1 MQRFL
6 LVCLGGALGT
16 GVRFAVGVWAGKR
29 FGAAFPYG
37 TLLVNVAGCFL
48 AAAVLELAVSAATF
62 PANVRFALVTGF
74 CGGLTTYSSF
84 NYEATKLLQ
93 STSAALGVLYF
104 AVTVCACFAAG
115 LAGSW
120 LAARFVGT

>member
-16 GVRFAVGVWAGKR
+16 GARYAMAVWAGKR
-29 FGAAFPYG
+29 FGGEFPYG

-62 PANVRFALVTGF
+62 PPDVRFALVTGF

-93 STSAALGVLYF
+93 SAAPAIGVSYF
-104 AVTVCACFAAG
+104 AVTVLTCFAAG

-120 LAARFVGT
+120 LVTRFVAT